1 MKKPIHLI
9 CILFFT
15 FTFSSC
21 ENREKQADK
30 LAEQFM
36 LKNLNDP
43 SSYQLVE
50 RGPID
55 SLYSQYRFTDE
66 AQHLVDRMKQ
76 IADSAARYSASVSTV
91 PKAQRLIA
99 DGQRLLRRYREKQK
113 TSHPAS
119 SVSPIPCGF
128 APATTREPSCA
139 AMLSSGSVPMQIKS
153 PSKTAT
159 STSSPFSPPRFSAK
173 ISHAHLNLSAPL
185 CSL

>member
-99 DGQRLLRRYREKQK
+99 DGQRLLRRYHEKQK
-113 TSHPAS
+113 TFPSRFL
-119 SVSPIPCGF
+119 GF
-128 APATTREPSCA
+128 AYTVRFRARNDKGAIVRSYVVFR
-139 AMLSSGSVPMQIKS
+139 LSPDADKITIEDGDLNIVSLFSSEVL
-153 PSKTAT
+153 SK
-159 STSSPFSPPRFSAK
+159 
-173 ISHAHLNLSAPL
+173 NLSRTP
-185 CSL
+185 